1 MLVAAKFF
9 YHLVVFDCK
18 LFFWSRLFL
27 YILFWLF
34 ILDSLS
40 SIKMDPNPSCSILV
54 LCCPVKLIFWVFLIV
69 HGPYKMYKM
78 WAPKWFGEL
87 DQYIFHWVRL
97 PSVIGAEKSS
107 PCASSYRYHDSY
119 IPIASAPMLLL
130 RGPTSYT
137 INSFLLDYS
146 ARKKSSYNSFIL
158 SASRKV
164 DDLGSVFLVSA
175 STCTMVLLDALIF
188 SPLSINTTLWVI
200 LYSHLTP
207 TWIIMI
213 PRIIMDM
220 MAIELLH
227 FWDTLDIVFP
237 NWLSN

>member
-1 MLVAAKFF
+1 
-9 YHLVVFDCK
+9 
-18 LFFWSRLFL
+18 
-27 YILFWLF
+27 
-34 ILDSLS
+34 
-40 SIKMDPNPSCSILV
+40 
-54 LCCPVKLIFWVFLIV
+54 
-69 HGPYKMYKM
+69 
-78 WAPKWFGEL
+78 
-87 DQYIFHWVRL
+87 
-97 PSVIGAEKSS
+97 
-107 PCASSYRYHDSY
+107 
-119 IPIASAPMLLL
+119 
-130 RGPTSYT
+130 
-137 INSFLLDYS
+137 
-146 ARKKSSYNSFIL
+146 
-158 SASRKV
+158 
-164 DDLGSVFLVSA
+164 VFLVSA